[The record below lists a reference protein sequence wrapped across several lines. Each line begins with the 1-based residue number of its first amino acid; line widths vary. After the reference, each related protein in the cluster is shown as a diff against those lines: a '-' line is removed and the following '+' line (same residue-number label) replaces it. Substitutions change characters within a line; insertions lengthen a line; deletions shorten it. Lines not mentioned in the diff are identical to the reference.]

1 MSDVVQTPSGI
12 PLEPVYGPGDRGP
25 TSTGEPP
32 APGEYPFT
40 RGNFASGYRGKTW
53 TFRQYSGFGTA
64 EESNGRYRYLLGQ
77 GGTGLSV
84 ALDLPTQC
92 GYDSDDEEYGEEVG
106 RVGVAIDTLADA
118 EVLFDGIPLDK
129 ISTSFTINGTA
140 AILLAFY
147 VAAAEKKGVPRE
159 KLTGT
164 IQNDILKE
172 YASRGTWIWP
182 PEPSLRL
189 IADTIEFCA
198 AEVPRF
204 NAISVAG
211 AHFRDAGANAVQ
223 EMAFTLADGVTY
235 CDTVVERGRMTIDK
249 FAPQIS
255 FFFYTH
261 GDFFEE
267 IAKYR
272 AGRRRW
278 ATIVRE
284 RYGATTDKA
293 SMFRFGCVAGGAS
306 LYAPQAQNNLVRVA
320 YESLAAVLGGV
331 QSMFTAAWDEPFALP
346 SEESATLALR
356 TQQIL
361 AYETGVTKVADPLG
375 GSYFVEALTDA
386 TEAKIIEIMA
396 DLEAHGGMVRSIED
410 GYLQGLI
417 ADEAFKIHHE
427 VESGERPVVGVNR
440 FVTDEP
446 APDIDTYELNAE
458 GRDLQLKRLAKVK
471 AERDPV
477 AVQDALAALS
487 RSAEG
492 TDNLMHRLVDCAN
505 AYCTV
510 GEIGFRVESGVG
522 RVPTTGGVLMSE
534 STPAQPNPAR
544 VLVAKPGLDGHDR
557 GAKIVARTL
566 RDAGFEVI
574 YTGIRQRIEDI
585 VSIALQE
592 DVKLVGLSILSG
604 AHVGLT
610 TRVVDA
616 LRAADAGDIAVVV
629 GGTIPKADV
638 QKLLD
643 VGAAAVFP
651 TGTPLEDLVSG
662 VRALTDKAEA

>member
-1 MSDVVQTPSGI
+1 MNDQVQTSSGI
-12 PLEPVYGPGDRGP
+12 PLKPVYGPADVGAG
-25 TSTGEPP
+25 PP
-32 APGEYPFT
+32 APGTYPFT
-40 RGNFASGYRGKTW
+40 RGNFASGYRGKLW

-64 EESNGRYRYLLGQ
+64 EESNRRYRYLLEQ

-92 GYDSDDEEYGEEVG
+92 GYDSDDPEYGEEVG
-106 RVGVAIDTLADA
+106 RVGVAVDTLADA
-118 EVLFDGIPLDK
+118 EILFDGIPLNK

-147 VAAAEKKGVPRE
+147 VAAAEKSGVPRE

-235 CDTVVERGRMTIDK
+235 CDTVVERGRMTIDQ

-293 SMFRFGCVAGGAS
+293 SMFRFGCVCGGAS

-320 YESLAAVLGGV
+320 YEAMAAVLGGV

-346 SEESATLALR
+346 SEDSTTLALR

-361 AYETGVTKVADPLG
+361 AYETGVTRVVDPLG
-375 GSYFVEALTDA
+375 GSYYVEALTDA
-386 TEAKIIEIMA
+386 MEEAILATIDEI
-396 DLEAHGGMVRSIED
+396 DEVGGMVRAVED
-410 GYLQGLI
+410 GHVQPII
-417 ADEAFKIHHE
+417 ADGAYRAQQRLEA
-427 VESGERPVVGVNR
+427 GEKLVVGVNTL
-440 FVTDEP
+440 VT
-446 APDIDTYELNAE
+446 
-458 GRDLQLKRLAKVK
+458 Q
-471 AERDPV
+471 DPV
-477 AVQDALAALS
+477 PEA
-487 RSAEG
+487 
-492 TDNLMHRLVDCAN
+492 
-505 AYCTV
+505 
-510 GEIGFRVESGVG
+510 
-522 RVPTTGGVLMSE
+522 
-534 STPAQPNPAR
+534 
-544 VLVAKPGLDGHDR
+544 
-557 GAKIVARTL
+557 
-566 RDAGFEVI
+566 AGFEMDE
-574 YTGIRQRIEDI
+574 GSRQ
-585 VSIALQE
+585 
-592 DVKLVGLSILSG
+592 
-604 AHVGLT
+604 
-610 TRVVDA
+610 
-616 LRAADAGDIAVVV
+616 
-629 GGTIPKADV
+629 V
-638 QKLLD
+638 Q
-643 VGAAAVFP
+643 
-651 TGTPLEDLVSG
+651 LE
-662 VRALTDKAEA
+662 

>member
-1 MSDVVQTPSGI
+1 MSEQDVSPVETPSGI
-12 PLEPVYGPGDRGP
+12 PLAPVYGPDDRAV
-25 TSTGEPP
+25 EPP
-32 APGEYPFT
+32 APGTYPFT

-64 EESNGRYRYLLGQ
+64 EESNRRYRYLLDQ

-106 RVGVAIDTLADA
+106 RVGVAVDTLADA
-118 EVLFDGIPLDK
+118 EILFDGIPLDQ

-223 EMAFTLADGVTY
+223 EMSFTLADGVTY

-386 TEAKIIEIMA
+386 TEAKIIEIMD
-396 DLEAHGGMVRSIED
+396 DLEKHGGMVRCIED

-417 ADEAFKIHHE
+417 ADEAFKIHNE
-427 VESGERPVVGVNR
+427 IESGERPVVGVNR

-446 APDIDTYELNAE
+446 APDIDTYELDAE

-471 AERDPV
+471 AERDDV
-477 AVQDALAALS
+477 AVKETLAALA
-487 RSAEG
+487 RGAEG
-492 TDNLMHRLVDCAN
+492 SGPGADNLMHWLIDCAN

-510 GEIGFRVESGVG
+510 GEMV
-522 RVPTTGGVLMSE
+522 
-534 STPAQPNPAR
+534 STLKSVWGEFQLP
-544 VLVAKPGLDGHDR
+544 
-557 GAKIVARTL
+557 
-566 RDAGFEVI
+566 
-574 YTGIRQRIEDI
+574 
-585 VSIALQE
+585 
-592 DVKLVGLSILSG
+592 
-604 AHVGLT
+604 
-610 TRVVDA
+610 VV
-616 LRAADAGDIAVVV
+616 
-629 GGTIPKADV
+629 
-638 QKLLD
+638 
-643 VGAAAVFP
+643 F
-651 TGTPLEDLVSG
+651 
-662 VRALTDKAEA
+662 

>member
-1 MSDVVQTPSGI
+1 MNDGASTSSGI
-12 PLEPVYGPGDRGP
+12 PLKPVYGPADRGA
-25 TSTGEPP
+25 EPP
-32 APGEYPFT
+32 APGGFPFT
-40 RGNFASGYRGKTW
+40 RGNFATGYRGRLW

-64 EESNGRYRYLLGQ
+64 EDSNRRYRYLLEQ

-92 GYDSDDEEYGEEVG
+92 GYDSDDPEVSEEVG
-106 RVGVAIDTLADA
+106 RVGVAIDTLADV
-118 EVLFDGIPLDK
+118 EVLFDGIALDR

-147 VAAAEKKGVPRE
+147 VAAAERAGVPRA

-235 CDTVVERGRMTIDK
+235 CDTVLARGRMTIDE

-284 RYGATTDKA
+284 RYGATSDKA

-306 LYAPQAQNNLVRVA
+306 LYAPQATNNIVRVA
-320 YESLAAVLGGV
+320 YEAMASVFGGV

-346 SEESATLALR
+346 SEQSATLALR

-361 AYETGVTKVADPLG
+361 AYETGVARVADPFG
-375 GSYFVEALTDA
+375 GSYFMEALTDA
-386 TEAKIIEIMA
+386 TEARIVDIMA
-396 DLEAHGGMVRSIED
+396 DLERHGGMVAAIED

-417 ADEAFKIHHE
+417 ADEAFRLHQD
-427 VESGERPVVGVNR
+427 VEAGRRPVVGVNR
-440 FVTDEP
+440 FASEP
-446 APDIDTYELNAE
+446 ELPDIAVYELDAE
-458 GRDLQLKRLAKVK
+458 GRDVQLKRLARVK
-471 AERDPV
+471 AERDPA
-477 AVQDALAALS
+477 AVRACLAALS
-487 RSAEG
+487 RAAEG
-492 TDNLMHRLVDCAN
+492 TDNLMGPLVDCAN

-510 GEIGFRVESGVG
+510 GEMV
-522 RVPTTGGVLMSE
+522 TTLKAVWGE
-534 STPAQPNPAR
+534 FQQP
-544 VLVAKPGLDGHDR
+544 
-557 GAKIVARTL
+557 
-566 RDAGFEVI
+566 
-574 YTGIRQRIEDI
+574 
-585 VSIALQE
+585 
-592 DVKLVGLSILSG
+592 
-604 AHVGLT
+604 
-610 TRVVDA
+610 VV
-616 LRAADAGDIAVVV
+616 
-629 GGTIPKADV
+629 
-638 QKLLD
+638 
-643 VGAAAVFP
+643 F
-651 TGTPLEDLVSG
+651 
-662 VRALTDKAEA
+662 

>member
-1 MSDVVQTPSGI
+1 MDDMAQTPSGI
-12 PLEPVYGPGDRGP
+12 PVKTVYGQEDLRGN
-25 TSTGEPP
+25 PP
-32 APGEYPFT
+32 APGSFPFT
-40 RGNFASGYRGKTW
+40 RGNFAIGYRGKTW

-64 EESNGRYRYLLGQ
+64 EESNRRYRYLLEQ

-92 GYDSDDEEYGEEVG
+92 GFDSDDPDVGEEVG
-106 RVGVAIDTLADA
+106 RVGVAVDTLADA
-118 EVLFDGIPLDK
+118 EILFDGIPLDK

-147 VAAAEKKGVPRE
+147 VAAAERKGVPRA

-235 CDTVVERGRMTIDK
+235 CDTVLERGRMTIDQ

-284 RYGATTDKA
+284 RYKGTTDRA
-293 SMFRFGCVAGGAS
+293 SMFRFGCVSGGAS
-306 LYAPQAQNNLVRVA
+306 LYAPQARNNLVRVA
-320 YESLAAVLGGV
+320 YEAMASVLGGV

-361 AYETGVTKVADPLG
+361 AYETGVARVADPLG

-386 TEAKIIEIMA
+386 TEERIVEIMD
-396 DLEAHGGMVRSIED
+396 DLERHGGMVHAIED

-417 ADEAFKIHHE
+417 ADQAYRVHQEI
-427 VESGERPVVGVNR
+427 ESGELPIVGVNR
-440 FVTDEP
+440 FVSDELP
-446 APDIDTYELNAE
+446 PEIATYELDAE
-458 GRDLQLKRLAKVK
+458 GRDTQLKRLSQVK
-471 AERDPV
+471 AERDSA
-477 AVQDALAALS
+477 AVGSTLAALS
-487 RSAEG
+487 RAAEG
-492 TDNLMHRLVDCAN
+492 TDNLMHKLIDCAN

-510 GEIGFRVESGVG
+510 GEMVSALKAVWGEFQ
-522 RVPTTGGVLMSE
+522 
-534 STPAQPNPAR
+534 QP
-544 VLVAKPGLDGHDR
+544 
-557 GAKIVARTL
+557 
-566 RDAGFEVI
+566 
-574 YTGIRQRIEDI
+574 
-585 VSIALQE
+585 
-592 DVKLVGLSILSG
+592 
-604 AHVGLT
+604 
-610 TRVVDA
+610 VV
-616 LRAADAGDIAVVV
+616 
-629 GGTIPKADV
+629 
-638 QKLLD
+638 
-643 VGAAAVFP
+643 F
-651 TGTPLEDLVSG
+651 
-662 VRALTDKAEA
+662 

>member
-1 MSDVVQTPSGI
+1 MATMDNTAQTSSGI
-12 PLEPVYGPGDRGP
+12 PLDAVYGPGDVK
-25 TSTGEPP
+25 GEPP
-32 APGEYPFT
+32 APGEFPFT
-40 RGNFASGYRGKTW
+40 RGNFSSGYRGRLW

-64 EESNGRYRYLLGQ
+64 EESNARYRYLLDQ

-92 GYDSDDEEYGEEVG
+92 GYDSDDAEYGEEVG
-106 RVGVAIDTLADA
+106 RVGVAVDTLADA
-118 EVLFDGIPLDK
+118 EILFDGIPLDK

-147 VAAAEKKGVPRE
+147 VAAAEKAGVPRE

-235 CDTVVERGRMTIDK
+235 CDTVVERGRMTIDQ

-284 RYGATTDKA
+284 RYGAKTDKA
-293 SMFRFGCVAGGAS
+293 AMFRFGCVSGGAS

-320 YESLAAVLGGV
+320 YEAMASVLGGV

-361 AYETGVTKVADPLG
+361 AYETGVTRVADPLG

-386 TEAKIIEIMA
+386 TEERIIEIMT
-396 DLEAHGGMVRSIED
+396 DLENHGGMVRCIED

-417 ADEAFKIHHE
+417 ADEAYKIHLAE
-427 VESGERPVVGVNR
+427 ESGERVVVGLNK
-440 FVTDEP
+440 FVSDEP
-446 APDIDTYELNAE
+446 PPDISTYELDAE
-458 GRDLQLKRLAKVK
+458 GRELQLKRLARVK
-471 AERDPV
+471 AERDSADV
-477 AVQDALAALS
+477 AAKLAALS
-487 RSAEG
+487 RAAEG
-492 TDNLMHRLVDCAN
+492 TDNLMHALIDCAN

-510 GEIGFRVESGVG
+510 GEMVTALKDVWGEFQ
-522 RVPTTGGVLMSE
+522 
-534 STPAQPNPAR
+534 QP
-544 VLVAKPGLDGHDR
+544 
-557 GAKIVARTL
+557 
-566 RDAGFEVI
+566 
-574 YTGIRQRIEDI
+574 
-585 VSIALQE
+585 
-592 DVKLVGLSILSG
+592 
-604 AHVGLT
+604 
-610 TRVVDA
+610 VV
-616 LRAADAGDIAVVV
+616 
-629 GGTIPKADV
+629 
-638 QKLLD
+638 
-643 VGAAAVFP
+643 F
-651 TGTPLEDLVSG
+651 
-662 VRALTDKAEA
+662 